1 MSAEDKA
8 SDLPENDIG
17 IDAEAHAAAESESD
31 TIDLTGAEDGPSED
45 ELINQLQA
53 DLNEVKDRLLR
64 TMAESENIRRRAEKD
79 KADASAYAVTS
90 FARDLLNVSDNLRR
104 ALSGLPESLDEAVK
118 PVIEGVQMTERELI
132 NIFERHGIREVT
144 PAVGDRF
151 DPQQHQA
158 MFEVPT
164 AEHAPGSVV
173 QLIAGGY
180 MIKDRLLRPAMVGVS
195 RAMDVHVD
203 TKA

>member
-17 IDAEAHAAAESESD
+17 PDAEAHAAESESD
-31 TIDLTGAEDGPSED
+31 TIDLSGAEDGPSED